1 VRWEAPPISSLAA
14 RAAAPARR
22 ITADG
27 RASTALSVGVIST
40 YLMVIV
46 VLPIAALVWESKRN
60 GLHAFWQTISDPQ
73 AVQALKLTFGAAFI
87 VVLINA
93 VLGTITAW
101 VLVRDDFR
109 GKSVVNSV
117 IDLPFALPTI
127 VAGLTLLALYG
138 PNSPVGINVAFTRTA
153 IVLAL
158 CFVTLPFVIRT
169 VQPVLIELDVEME
182 EAARSLGAGQLA
194 VFRRIVLPNILPG
207 ILSGAVLALARA
219 LGEIGSVVLVAGSTP
234 HTMVSSILIFNLIQ
248 DADSS
253 GASALAIVLLGAA
266 FVLLLAVGA
275 LRFFVT
281 RHERA

>member
-1 VRWEAPPISSLAA
+1 
-14 RAAAPARR
+14 
-22 ITADG
+22 
-27 RASTALSVGVIST
+27 VIST
-40 YLMVIV
+40 FLTLIV
-46 VLPIAALVWESKRN
+46 VLPLAALVWESKKT
-60 GLHAFWQTISDPQ
+60 GAHGFWQTVSSPE
-73 AVQALKLTFGAAFI
+73 AVGALKLTFAVAFI

-101 VLVRDDFR
+101 VLVRDDFP
-109 GKSVVNSV
+109 GKALVNGV

-138 PNSPVGINVAFTRTA
+138 PNSPVGIDVAFTRTA

-169 VQPVLIELDVEME
+169 VQPVLMELDVDME
-182 EAARSLGAGQLA
+182 DAARSLGAGQFT

-219 LGEIGSVVLVAGSTP
+219 LGEIGSIVLVAGATL
-234 HTMVSSILIFNLIQ
+234 HTEVASVFIYNVIQ
-248 DADSS
+248 DGEAPQ
-253 GASALAIVLLGAA
+253 ASAVAIVLLAAA
-266 FVLLLAVGA
+266 FVLLLAVGV
-275 LRFFVT
+275 LRFFAT

>member
-1 VRWEAPPISSLAA
+1 
-14 RAAAPARR
+14 
-22 ITADG
+22 
-27 RASTALSVGVIST
+27 
-40 YLMVIV
+40 VIV
-46 VLPIAALVWESKRN
+46 ALPIAALLWESKRN
-60 GLHAFWQTISDPQ
+60 GGHAFWQTISNPQ
-73 AVQALKLTFGAAFI
+73 AVDALELTFGVAFI

-93 VLGTITAW
+93 VLGTVTAW
-101 VLVRDDFR
+101 VLIRDDFH

-138 PNSPVGINVAFTRTA
+138 PNSPVGIDVAFTRTA

-194 VFRRIVLPNILPG
+194 VFRRIVLPNLLPG
-207 ILSGAVLALARA
+207 ILSGVVLALARA

-234 HTMVSSILIFNLIQ
+234 RTQVASIYVFNLIQ
-248 DADSS
+248 DGDSA
-253 GASALAIVLLGAA
+253 GASALATVLLGAA

-275 LRFFVT
+275 LRFYVT
-281 RHERA
+281 RHDRA